1 MRIKSAPPAAAAL
14 KTELMREQ
22 EVRGKKRERERGRT
36 HEVVSIYD
44 ARQISSYLAWLLVIL
59 FANELMPSES
69 VHQEQPI

>member
-44 ARQISSYLAWLLVIL
+44 ARQISCLFSLASSDFVCK
-59 FANELMPSES
+59 
-69 VHQEQPI
+69 